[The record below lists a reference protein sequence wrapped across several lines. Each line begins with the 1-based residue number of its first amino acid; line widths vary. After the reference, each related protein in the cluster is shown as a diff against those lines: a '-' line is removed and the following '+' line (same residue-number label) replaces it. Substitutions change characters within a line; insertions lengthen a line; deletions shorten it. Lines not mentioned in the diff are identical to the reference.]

1 MKKVYM
7 ICASN
12 SWVGKFATDD
22 DGCGEDTF
30 IKIGVSGDPE
40 KRLANLSTGC
50 PMNLNVRCGVEFED
64 DDAAYRVE
72 NLLHQILD
80 EGRCEGEWFLSAEA
94 AKNFEG
100 MRAYVDKLLIIESMI
115 ATDMLVEYLSK
126 HHNFFLKRSEAPV
139 VLKTQTRTFTAE
151 HRAKLSA
158 AGKGRVMSAEWRAK
172 IGAASRG
179 QSWRTR
185 TRAPTAII
193 RKQTKK
199 ERLEEM
205 HKKQQYRRD
214 KAAVKKAEKEMAKKK
229 AEAEAERGEKHVL

>member
-172 IGAASRG
+172 IGAASRA
-179 QSWRTR
+179 RTI
-185 TRAPTAII
+185 APTAII